1 MLVAVDDEDTA
12 DIKPGI
18 NPLAD
23 IKVSTLASSVLT
35 TKLPCPPT
43 YKPPATKPNEPVA
56 ELKVVPVVGVTAK
69 PPTN

>member
-23 IKVSTLASSVLT
+23 INVSTLASSVLT

-43 YKPPATKPNEPVA
+43 YKPPATNPKEPVT
-56 ELKVVPVVGVTAK
+56 ELNVAPVEGVTAT
-69 PPTN
+69 PPVN